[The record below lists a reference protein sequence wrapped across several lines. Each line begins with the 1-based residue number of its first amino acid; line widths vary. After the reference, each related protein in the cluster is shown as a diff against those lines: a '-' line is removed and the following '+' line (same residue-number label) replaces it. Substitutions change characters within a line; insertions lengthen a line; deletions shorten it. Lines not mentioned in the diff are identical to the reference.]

1 MMGLCVSKYP
11 ELKVSSFRYNV
22 KKNSPMTSKD
32 STHGKEYCNKF
43 STKPPQTDPVYLLS
57 KFTEFVTLFIQ

>member
-1 MMGLCVSKYP
+1 
-11 ELKVSSFRYNV
+11 
-22 KKNSPMTSKD
+22 MTSKD